1 MKDLQEPAPLLGD
14 TKVPRS
20 PTQRDPNRAQSIN
33 LVPPPS
39 SAKASVGPPAA
50 KPPAPSPPSDQ
61 EEKAADEK
69 ATSGKASADLC
80 AQGSGTRTPSGSSS
94 SGQPDAKKRP
104 RPKNASGLA
113 DGQAASEKTL
123 AQEKAASEKA
133 AQDKTGTKH
142 EKGRASSSNSEKTP
156 MPAPLCASEQEDQKE
171 NQQNPAAGAQP
182 TGEGQERV
190 GNILFAADTK
200 KAIAEHKASKGLAYS
215 RDPIRL
221 HHSVRSGFTP
231 SPHRNPATAAAS
243 PGHIHA
249 TAPSTTHNR
258 MQVAAPTMRPPP
270 DPPPASAGQSKEIQ
284 KKDATELL
292 QRDDDDKGDEEGGN
306 KDDKN
311 KTEKDD
317 TSAGFTFS
325 MDVVYDK
332 DAKTNDQNDD
342 KKDGKKDDKQDNDK
356 GDEKEP
362 DPHAAKRTAPQDQE
376 HAAQRRATCSKDA
389 DAKTTTHPLEQATAV
404 DKESCIL
411 KIFHM
416 SLRSY
421 NCLKQFLGFPKH
433 YLILEIFICVNEES
447 QRARA

>member
-1 MKDLQEPAPLLGD
+1 MKDLQEPEPPLAEPVRP
-14 TKVPRS
+14 KC
-20 PTQRDPNRAQSIN
+20 
-33 LVPPPS
+33 
-39 SAKASVGPPAA
+39 SVGRELQDEPEEEPTRLAREAEERA
-50 KPPAPSPPSDQ
+50 KQKD
-61 EEKAADEK
+61 
-69 ATSGKASADLC
+69 ATSGKA
-80 AQGSGTRTPSGSSS
+80 G
-94 SGQPDAKKRP
+94 
-104 RPKNASGLA
+104 ASG
-113 DGQAASEKTL
+113 
-123 AQEKAASEKA
+123 
-133 AQDKTGTKH
+133 
-142 EKGRASSSNSEKTP
+142 
-156 MPAPLCASEQEDQKE
+156 
-171 NQQNPAAGAQP
+171 
-182 TGEGQERV
+182 
-190 GNILFAADTK
+190 DT
-200 KAIAEHKASKGLAYS
+200 
-215 RDPIRL
+215 
-221 HHSVRSGFTP
+221 V
-231 SPHRNPATAAAS
+231 
-243 PGHIHA
+243 
-249 TAPSTTHNR
+249 
-258 MQVAAPTMRPPP
+258 
-270 DPPPASAGQSKEIQ
+270 
-284 KKDATELL
+284 
-292 QRDDDDKGDEEGGN
+292 RDDEKGDEEGGK

-311 KTEKDD
+311 DAEKND

-332 DAKTNDQNDD
+332 DAKTNDQKDD